1 MDYIGGMDAS
11 TFTALAEPNRL
22 KIVELLREKPRSVN
36 EIALLLKLR
45 QPQVSKHLHALAAA
59 GIVTVTPVAQQRIYA
74 LSAEPFIQLEDWAN
88 SFQKE
93 WNQRLDSLEEHLKK
107 GSL

>member
-1 MDYIGGMDAS
+1 MDAA

-36 EIALLLKLR
+36 EIALLLQLR

-59 GIVTVTPVAQQRIYA
+59 SMVTVQPVAQQRIYA
-74 LSAEPFIQLEDWAN
+74 LKAEPFLRIEDWAS

-93 WNQRLDSLEEHLKK
+93 WGQRLDNLENYLKK
-107 GSL
+107 G